1 MDKNNIIGQRIKEH
15 RKAQN
20 MTQLELS
27 QLLSVSHSFISKI
40 ESGKKRPPFSHI
52 QDIASALQISP
63 SLLVEDTYLL
73 DTLKQLQEKFDLEEI
88 QLNLQALIAEAQERT
103 TKSDD

>member
-1 MDKNNIIGQRIKEH
+1 MEKNIIGQRIKEH

-40 ESGKKRPPFSHI
+40 ESGKKKPPFNHI
-52 QDIASALQISP
+52 QDIAKALQISP
-63 SLLVEDTYLL
+63 SLLIEDTYLL
-73 DTLKQLQEKFDLEEI
+73 DTLRQLQEKFDLEEI
-88 QLNLQALIAEAQERT
+88 QLNLRALIEESQDKT